1 MDDSALVRI
10 YGNTNLPEATPDRP
24 LVTFAVFA
32 YNQEKYIR
40 EAVEGAFSQTYSP
53 LEIIL
58 SDDCSSDRTFE
69 IMEEMAA
76 RYDGPHRLVLR
87 RNEINLGTAAH
98 FSIAAARSRGDLLVA
113 AAGDDISRV
122 QRVERLIREW
132 LARGRP
138 LGITH
143 SNMLRFVDGQ
153 PLDTATLRR
162 PTKVLS
168 AAEVTEKILKGGS
181 MSFFAPT
188 FMYSRDLVEAF
199 PALLGGSI
207 VEDGPMIRRCALVG
221 EFHHIDEPLV
231 YVRSGPANS
240 GMGLTI
246 HGTSHWN
253 RLFRSRMLSAF
264 NLLSDIRHLEGRGI
278 ATDPRLPGVMT
289 RQIANLSRLIVP
301 ESSKASFSTRIRVAF
316 HLLLCRAYRGN
327 IRVNWSMAVGV
338 LFSDLAGIKKLKG
351 GNP

>member
-1 MDDSALVRI
+1 MDEQALIRT
-10 YGNTNLPEATPDRP
+10 YGNTDLPGGTEDRP
-24 LVTFAVFA
+24 LVTFALFA

-76 RYDGPHRLVLR
+76 AYQGPHRVVAR

-98 FSIAAARSRGDLLVA
+98 FSIAAARSRGDLLVV
-113 AAGDDISRV
+113 AAGDDISLAH
-122 QRVERLIREW
+122 RVERLIREW
-132 LARGRP
+132 LALGRP

-168 AAEVTEKILKGGS
+168 AAEVMEKILKGGS
-181 MSFFAPT
+181 ISFFAPT
-188 FMYSRDLVEAF
+188 FMYSRDFLEAF
-199 PALLGGSI
+199 QALLGGSI

-231 YVRSGPANS
+231 YVRSGPENS
-240 GMGLTI
+240 GTGLTI
-246 HGTSHWN
+246 HRTSHWN

-264 NLLSDIRHLEGRGI
+264 NLLSDIRHLESRGN
-278 ATDPRLPGVMT
+278 ATDPRLPAVMT

-301 ESSKASFSTRIRVAF
+301 ESSKASFKTRIRVVY

-327 IRVNWSMAVGV
+327 IRANWSMALGV
-338 LFSDLAGIKKLKG
+338 LFPDLAGSRKRKG